1 MFNIIMIPRVISTKN
16 HPDTKV
22 EIVMPINSDKTPK
35 EPQETQYISVQ
46 LAWRLSAMKFGVWRI
61 MKWLIMLDCA

>member
-1 MFNIIMIPRVISTKN
+1 MISLVISTKN

-22 EIVMPINSDKTPK
+22 EIVTPINSNKTPK
-35 EPQETQYISVQ
+35 EPQDTQYISVQ
-46 LAWRLSAMKFGVWRI
+46 LAWRLSTMKFGIWCI